1 MLDSASNS
9 TVNLIKRM
17 VNITSVYFY
26 NILTVDRLDVLYYP
40 ANISA
45 ECGGAKIPQKYISEG
60 VVNADTGVMVVNEK
74 DNAAAAYIAKS
85 TSCVYL
91 KSNNRPIWGM
101 MSWNDLNL
109 KYDQEG
115 FQ

>member
-1 MLDSASNS
+1 MM
-9 TVNLIKRM
+9 I
-17 VNITSVYFY
+17 I
-26 NILTVDRLDVLYYP
+26 
-40 ANISA
+40 
-45 ECGGAKIPQKYISEG
+45 
-60 VVNADTGVMVVNEK
+60 NEK
-74 DNAAAAYIAKS
+74 NNSAAAYIAKS

-115 FQ
+115 FQEVLFVAAHELTHVLGFSALLYDLYVGGSPLYSDPNGTNFFNSSRVNQEVA